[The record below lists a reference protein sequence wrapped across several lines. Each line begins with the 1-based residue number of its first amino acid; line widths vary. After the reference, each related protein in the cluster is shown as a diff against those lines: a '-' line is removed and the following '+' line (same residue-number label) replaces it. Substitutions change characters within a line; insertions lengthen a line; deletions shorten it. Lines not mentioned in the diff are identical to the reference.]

1 MRSSFSGLHL
11 QIRVGVHSGAVVAGI
26 VGLKMPRYCL
36 FGDSVNTAS
45 RMEATSQAMQIH
57 ISQSTK
63 ELLSPSYRVKERGE
77 IEVKGKGVVT
87 LYLEYRRIES
97 NENISNI
104 YIRVYIWPDFRDN
117 EDLLAGEKGTQII
130 VDQGNHYSRTTS
142 MAHEKHREKSIRG
155 NARCFQHFDDHIRKS
170 KLFGRIVL

>member
-57 ISQSTK
+57 ISQSTR

-87 LYLEYRRIES
+87 LY
-97 NENISNI
+97 ISNI
-104 YIRVYIWPDFRDN
+104 GESNRMKIFQIYIYIYIWPGFRDN
-117 EDLLAGEKGTQII
+117 EDLLAGEK
-130 VDQGNHYSRTTS
+130 R
-142 MAHEKHREKSIRG
+142 A
-155 NARCFQHFDDHIRKS
+155 
-170 KLFGRIVL
+170 